1 MNCSPSRHS
10 AERKTEGKYLYT
22 SEEENQADSSDN
34 FAGRSSYTIFGMI
47 VHQLNNSPGSEPTD
61 KQTGY
66 HI

>member
-1 MNCSPSRHS
+1 MT
-10 AERKTEGKYLYT
+10 ERKYLYT

-61 KQTGY
+61 RQTGY